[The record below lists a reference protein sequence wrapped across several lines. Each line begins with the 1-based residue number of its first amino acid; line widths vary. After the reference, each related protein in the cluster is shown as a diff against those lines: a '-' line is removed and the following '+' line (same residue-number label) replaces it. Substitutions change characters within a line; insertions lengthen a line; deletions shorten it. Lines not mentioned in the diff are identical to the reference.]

1 MTRDRRGAYLSRA
14 EQTQV
19 EEVFIPTRDVRMLFL
34 LKSLEIAGLFEAGML
49 VFKDDFDYNIKG

>member
-49 VFKDDFDYNIKG
+49 VFKDDFDYNIIG